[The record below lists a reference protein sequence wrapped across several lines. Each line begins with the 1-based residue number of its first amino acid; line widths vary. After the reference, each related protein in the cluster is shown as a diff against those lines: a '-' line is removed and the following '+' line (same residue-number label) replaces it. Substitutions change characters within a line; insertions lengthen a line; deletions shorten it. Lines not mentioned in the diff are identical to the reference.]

1 MSIVV
6 NNTGNQLNVTNNGV
20 LDVYAVQ
27 SIKSIGRGIDSSGN
41 YYVSINFIAN
51 DKNNSFRIYLKD
63 VSSPSTWTNDNSG
76 VNTALS
82 DLRSWLSSS
91 SSVSSTVRIQDGVG
105 NPLTSTSIGSDTA
118 LDVNIVGGASL
129 SVNLSQTSDQVQVY
143 GSDLTAPIAT
153 DTAGHL
159 QVDILTVP
167 EVEIKNDSGNPITVS
182 ANDLDIRNLTFASDK
197 VDISGSSVTA
207 NPGTGNFNV
216 AQATASSLNATV
228 VGGAGVSRT
237 PNFLRPTG
245 VSGTV
250 ALGAYS
256 MSFASV
262 GTADATVGSITL
274 KPGETLNFDAGAI
287 NNTLGAVNYSTT
299 TAGAELIIITLT

>member
-27 SIKSIGRGIDSSGN
+27 SIKSIGRGIDSSGD

-82 DLRSWLSSS
+82 DLRGWLSSS

-207 NPGTGNFNV
+207 NAGTGNFNV

-228 VGGAGVSRT
+228 VGGTGVQRT
-237 PNFLRPTG
+237 PFILRT
-245 VSGTV
+245 SANSSV
-250 ALGAYS
+250 AEGAYS
-256 MSFASV
+256 VSFASV
-262 GTADATVGSITL
+262 GTANATVGGAVL
-274 KPGETLNFDAGAI
+274 KPGETINFDAGAI
-287 NNTLGAVNYSTT
+287 NNTLGSIAYNSS
-299 TAGAELIIITLT
+299 ASGAELLIITLT

>member
-27 SIKSIGRGIDSSGN
+27 SIKSIGRGIDSSGD

-82 DLRSWLSSS
+82 DLRGWLSSS
-91 SSVSSTVRIQDGVG
+91 SSVSSNANLHDGSG
-105 NPLTSTSIGSDTA
+105 TPITSTPDGLGNTGI
-118 LDVNIVGGASL
+118 DVNIVGGASL
-129 SVNLSQTSDQVQVY
+129 SVNLSQTNDQVQVY

-228 VGGAGVSRT
+228 VGGTGVQRT
-237 PNFLRPTG
+237 PSILRT
-245 VSGTV
+245 SANSSV
-250 ALGAYS
+250 AAGAYS
-256 MSFASV
+256 VSFASV
-262 GTADATVGSITL
+262 GTANATVGGAAL
-274 KPGETLNFDAGAI
+274 KPGETINFDAGAI
-287 NNTLGAVNYSTT
+287 NNTLGSIAYNSS
-299 TAGAELIIITLT
+299 ASGAELLIITLT